1 MVKGRTFLTAS
12 RQTSMIQSR
21 KLDQQQESGNHQ
33 HDKLA
38 LANQGINTNR
48 QILNT
53 HTDLILALTKVATN
67 AATQE
72 HTDELKDLML
82 KVLKA
87 NLQMY
92 DLVLSMQAT
101 LPLQIERQ
109 RPVLFLDACGRLS
122 PIHLEFI
129 TSAEAFIAVLKVRF
143 KDAGLKKIEK
153 GHFVLEE
160 ARTKRL
166 VDLRRPWHTCFLPG
180 QKIDMSMVFS
190 QADNPRST
198 CPGCQYESS
207 TNTTEDVEW

>member
-1 MVKGRTFLTAS
+1 M
-12 RQTSMIQSR
+12 
-21 KLDQQQESGNHQ
+21 SGNHQ
-33 HDKLA
+33 HDKSVLA
-38 LANQGINTNR
+38 SQGIDTNK

-53 HTDLILALTKVATN
+53 HTDLILTLTKVATN

-72 HTDELKDLML
+72 YLML
-82 KVLKA
+82 KALKA

-101 LPLQIERQ
+101 LPVQIERQ

-122 PIHLEFI
+122 PIRLEFI

-153 GHFVLEE
+153 GHFFLEE

-180 QKIDMSMVFS
+180 QKIDKSMVFS
-190 QADNPRST
+190 QAENPRST

-207 TNTTEDVEW
+207 ANTTGDVEW